1 MNKTMIENNDA
12 YVLAQSENYIII
24 NNNYCGLAIYDLELN
39 FLKTVD
45 ILEGLLIYNIYSS
58 TKDDKIIVFDAENEK
73 LFLVNLNNYSNVI
86 QINREEVFLNWFVS
100 DKNWF
105 ALRDRRNEY
114 QFSFK
119 NGEELSRK
127 QYHWQNNLSYN
138 NEACLFEKNNKL
150 YLSRNN
156 IIRKVSQEYDET
168 KHYSFAE
175 DYIVAYDEDEIIV
188 KEKDAEVTINI
199 SRKSNWIIRAILARE
214 NKIILLINDRMQV
227 TKSKLIQCNIDKLFL
242 LEEVLK
248 NNQ

>member
-1 MNKTMIENNDA
+1 M
-12 YVLAQSENYIII
+12 
-24 NNNYCGLAIYDLELN
+24 
-39 FLKTVD
+39 KTVD

-105 ALRDRRNEY
+105 ALKDRRNEY